1 MSIFSILKSDSFSS
15 TLQSLSGKA
24 MEVAGTVG
32 KNIPQSVQD
41 LGNRAKDAAG
51 GARAKDAVGTV
62 SNNLP
67 KNTGTLLGV
76 GSLVALLGAVLP
88 KDVVKTAA
96 VVGAGAIAWNF
107 YKKWSTNKEQQAAE
121 IPAAQE
127 ALPPA
132 EDPAAMLMLRAMVY
146 AARADG
152 HIDAAEQ
159 ERIGKL
165 TQQFLPGRNSQAIV
179 DELVREPLNLDLLA
193 SQMQSQEQRE
203 DLYRLSCLVLD
214 IDHFMERG
222 YLDALAGALAI
233 DKERQAFLEKEAE
246 DAKAQLDAM

>member
-24 MEVAGTVG
+24 MEVAGSVG
-32 KNIPQSVQD
+32 KNIPQSVQE
-41 LGNRAKDAAG
+41 LGAKAKDAA
-51 GARAKDAVGTV
+51 GTV

-76 GSLVALLGAVLP
+76 GSIVALLGAVLP

-107 YKKWSTNKEQQAAE
+107 YKKWSANKEQEGAE
-121 IPAAQE
+121 KPAAAQE
-127 ALPPA
+127 ALPSA

-222 YLDALAGALAI
+222 YLDALANALAI
-233 DKERQAFLEKEAE
+233 DKARQAALEKEAE

>member
-24 MEVAGTVG
+24 MEVAGQVSR
-32 KNIPQSVQD
+32 NIPQSVQD
-41 LGNRAKDAAG
+41 LGTRAREAA
-51 GARAKDAVGTV
+51 GTV
-62 SNNLP
+62 SDNMP
-67 KNTGTLLGV
+67 KNAGTMLGV

-107 YKKWSTNKEQQAAE
+107 YKKWSASKGEQQAE
-121 IPAAQE
+121 AAAPQ
-127 ALPPA
+127 ALPSA
-132 EDPAAMLMLRAMVY
+132 DDPAAMLMLRAMVY

-159 ERIGKL
+159 KRISKL
-165 TQQFLPGRNSQAIV
+165 TQQFLPGRDSRALV
-179 DELVREPLNLDLLA
+179 DQLVKEPLNLEIMA
-193 SQMQSQEQRE
+193 AQMQSQEQRE

-214 IDHFMERG
+214 IDHFMERS
-222 YLDALAGALAI
+222 YLDALAGTLTIA
-233 DKERQAFLEKEAE
+233 KPRQAALEKEAE
-246 DAKAQLDAM
+246 EAKAQLDAMQV

>member
-24 MEVAGTVG
+24 MEMAGTVG

-41 LGNRAKDAAG
+41 LGAK
-51 GARAKDAVGTV
+51 AKEAVGTV
-62 SNNLP
+62 NNNLP

-76 GSLVALLGAVLP
+76 GSIVALMGAILP

-107 YKKWSTNKEQQAAE
+107 YKKWSANKAQQVEA

-233 DKERQAFLEKEAE
+233 DKVRQALLEKEAE

>member
-51 GARAKDAVGTV
+51 SVGK

-67 KNTGTLLGV
+67 KDTGTLLGV

-246 DAKAQLDAM
+246 DARAQLDAM

>member
-24 MEVAGTVG
+24 MEVAGSVG
-32 KNIPQSVQD
+32 KNIPQSVQE
-41 LGNRAKDAAG
+41 LGAKAKDAA
-51 GARAKDAVGTV
+51 GTV

-107 YKKWSTNKEQQAAE
+107 YKKWSANKEQEGAE
-121 IPAAQE
+121 KPAVAQE
-127 ALPPA
+127 ALPSA

-222 YLDALAGALAI
+222 YLDALANALAI
-233 DKERQAFLEKEAE
+233 DKARQASLEKEAE